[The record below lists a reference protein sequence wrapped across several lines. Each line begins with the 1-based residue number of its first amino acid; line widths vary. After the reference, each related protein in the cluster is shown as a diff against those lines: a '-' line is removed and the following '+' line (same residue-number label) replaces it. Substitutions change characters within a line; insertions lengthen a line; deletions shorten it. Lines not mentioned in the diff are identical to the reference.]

1 MNAILGSGLALA
13 LVLSAVGPAEAART
27 YCEANV
33 MERLENLNVSP
44 ADISGISYDAIRHRG
59 RNSDR
64 LLNILAWVSL
74 ESCRGYVI
82 VDLSPQCRVRQV
94 YGRGACDLGGTVE
107 TW

>member
-1 MNAILGSGLALA
+1 MNAILRTGLTLA
-13 LVLSAVGPAEAART
+13 LVLSAVAPAEAART
-27 YCEANV
+27 YCEASV
-33 MERLENLNVSP
+33 MQRLDSLNVSP
-44 ADISGISYDAIRHRG
+44 ADIRGISYDAIRNRG